1 LYRPYMLSVNRL
13 PFVLVLLLAAAGCAT
28 KDVPAATAK
37 QDVVGDAAFM
47 AGSPDVAL
55 RLADETLAHDPADPD
70 ALVRRGLALTALG
83 RLGEARDSLRKV
95 VARQPHNAQALLALG
110 RVQLPVDPA
119 EAESLFQSVL
129 AQDPHNAAAL
139 NDLGIARGLQ
149 GNHANAEAAFRA
161 ALAARPDMTAAQV
174 NLALCLAMRG
184 QATEAIGLLRPLAD
198 GPSATQKVRE
208 NYAAVLAMAGQ
219 RDQAEH
225 ILARNMSA
233 SEVAPALDELASAR
247 TAGGSTTR

>member
-1 LYRPYMLSVNRL
+1 
-13 PFVLVLLLAAAGCAT
+13 
-28 KDVPAATAK
+28 
-37 QDVVGDAAFM
+37 
-47 AGSPDVAL
+47 
-55 RLADETLAHDPADPD
+55 
-70 ALVRRGLALTALG
+70 
-83 RLGEARDSLRKV
+83 
-95 VARQPHNAQALLALG
+95 
-110 RVQLPVDPA
+110 
-119 EAESLFQSVL
+119 
-129 AQDPHNAAAL
+129 
-139 NDLGIARGLQ
+139 
-149 GNHANAEAAFRA
+149 
-161 ALAARPDMTAAQV
+161 MTAAQV

-198 GPSATQKVRE
+198 GPSATQKVLE